1 MISMS
6 VRGVVS
12 LNITIVFVS
21 GLTGLAGKPFHDIRQ
36 LVRLDTDS
44 CQSVVP
50 DDPPVVVSQQTL
62 EETLARLGISPE
74 KVRSKSRSRGEL
86 TALVGCDA
94 AGSTMGSPRD
104 GNRVPDPV
112 SPKTT
117 TAGLRLVID
126 RIDSSIQRLD
136 HQLRVLSDAQERLRK
151 LALLTTEEVDW
162 DDPVTQI
169 RSEEALFDCESE
181 VGET

>member
-1 MISMS
+1 MS

-21 GLTGLAGKPFHDIRQ
+21 GLTGLAGGPLHDIRQ
-36 LVRLDTDS
+36 LMRLNTDS
-44 CQSVVP
+44 CQSDVP
-50 DDPPVVVSQQTL
+50 DDPPMVVSQQTL

-86 TALVGCDA
+86 TALIGCDA
-94 AGSTMGSPRD
+94 AGSAMENPRD
-104 GNRVPDPV
+104 GNDAPSSL

-117 TAGLRLVID
+117 AARLELVID
-126 RIDSSIQRLD
+126 RINSSIQRLD
-136 HQLRVLSDAQERLRK
+136 HQLRVLNEAQERLRK
-151 LALLTTEEVDW
+151 LAALTAEEVDW

-181 VGET
+181 DGDT